1 MFDGFNKNLKAYRLL
16 NKKNDSDKE
25 FIVNKLI
32 LTIENIGK
40 EKFII
45 YEDGDIEYNSMF
57 DKGEK
62 YNG

>member
-1 MFDGFNKNLKAYRLL
+1 MVLIKAYRLL